1 MVFGKDNDV
10 VCNLVSLEETS
21 EDYAFFES
29 LIAAGEARHWESK
42 VFWGD
47 PDQTH
52 KVLVLCRTVGTARKV
67 KVLTNISTDLLDLRK
82 EQANSAGYTFFT
94 TGVGERNLMVYY

>member
-1 MVFGKDNDV
+1 MIFGQDKDV
-10 VCNLVSLEETS
+10 VCDLISLTGTS
-21 EDYAFFES
+21 EEYAFFES

-52 KVLVLCRTVGTARKV
+52 KVLVLCRTVGTARKI
-67 KVLTNISTDLLDLRK
+67 KVLTDISMDLLDLRK
-82 EQANSAGYTFFT
+82 EQANNAGYTFFT